1 MIGMHHRAVIVRAF
15 LAALLLPVG
24 AVAQEARDGGIRA
37 LLRGE
42 YVEAARLLTPLADAQ
57 PSDQTAQ
64 LIIGMLNDSG
74 YAGQGGTLRACAS
87 YVAAAATP
95 GPFTEP
101 ATVLAR
107 MIREELG
114 DGARFCTDERFVKG
128 PVSFR
133 NGVAA
138 VPLASDGFVALARG
152 DYAAAAAALGPLGE
166 SDSGSES
173 AAQFLMGTLY
183 HGGRGAPLDP
193 LRACALYHRASNA
206 DQSPF
211 GAAAMRL
218 MKGLWRERDNEWF
231 AACQV
236 LGNLG
241 LDHRFEPAT
250 FELAPNHSVAWDF
263 WGAKVTYQGRTQIFP
278 FRTGAR
284 GAAYLPLRLTTLRTA
299 PSLNPRYFVDLMVW
313 QPQPGGRPWILDW
326 HLFEIFEDQVRHVAN
341 HAPLATRPTRPPAGD
356 APDVRTLTD
365 LRVNEAHVVEWS
377 VIGTPGARGTI
388 ESEAERRE
396 LRAEEAARSAALAK
410 VDWSAT
416 FDPTR
421 DPVLR
426 YEISSGCGHASLSA
440 LTSDRAEVIS
450 VRIDRRGLGLGPGV
464 HTMELGRDQRVAVN
478 VHMYDRPLRESPFC
492 TDVGMGPHDERIW
505 QVVRGRITIEL
516 SAPGVSGRD
525 PGFYRASVRIE
536 GAEFVGPGGKRI
548 RQTAPIVISALVGMI
563 FG

>member
-1 MIGMHHRAVIVRAF
+1 MIEMNHRAAIVRAF

-24 AVAQEARDGGIRA
+24 AVAQEPRNEGIRA

-42 YVEAARLLTPLADAQ
+42 YVEAARVLTPLADAQ
-57 PSDQTAQ
+57 PSDQTAL

-87 YVAAAATP
+87 YVAAAAAP

-114 DGARFCTDERFVKG
+114 DGARFCADERFVKG

-152 DYAAAAAALGPLGE
+152 DYAAAATALGPLGE
-166 SDSGSES
+166 SDSGSDP

-250 FELAPNHSVAWDF
+250 FELAPDHSVAWDF
-263 WGAKVTYQGRTQIFP
+263 WGAKVSYQGRTQMFP
-278 FRTGAR
+278 FRTGGR

-299 PSLNPRYFVDLMVW
+299 PSLNPRYFVDLLVW
-313 QPQPGGRPWILDW
+313 QPQPGGNTWILDW

-341 HAPLATRPTRPPAGD
+341 HAPLATRPTRPPPGD
-356 APDVRTLTD
+356 APDVRTLVD
-365 LRVNEAHVVEWS
+365 LRVNETRMVEWS
-377 VIGTPGARGTI
+377 VVGTPGARGTI
-388 ESEAERRE
+388 ESEAERRQ
-396 LRAEEAARSAALAK
+396 LRAEEAERSAALAK

-416 FDPTR
+416 FDAAR
-421 DPVLR
+421 DPLLR
-426 YEISSGCGHASLSA
+426 YEMNEGCGHVSLSA
-440 LTSDRAEVIS
+440 LTGDRAEVIR
-450 VRIDRRGLGLGPGV
+450 VRIDRSSARLEPGV
-464 HTMELGRDQRVAVN
+464 HTLDLGRDQRVAVT

-492 TDVGMGPHDERIW
+492 TDVRVGQIDERVW
-505 QVVRGRITIEL
+505 HAVGGRITIEL
-516 SAPGVSGRD
+516 SAPGVSARN
-525 PGFYRASVRIE
+525 PGLYRASVRIE

-548 RQTAPIVISALVGMI
+548 RQTAPIVISALVGML